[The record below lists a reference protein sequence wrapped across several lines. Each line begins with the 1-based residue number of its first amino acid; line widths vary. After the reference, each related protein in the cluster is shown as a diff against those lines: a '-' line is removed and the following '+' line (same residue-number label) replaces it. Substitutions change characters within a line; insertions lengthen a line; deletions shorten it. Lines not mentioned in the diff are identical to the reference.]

1 MKKIKLILQS
11 TVMVLSGV
19 TSMAGAEDI
28 VVSGE
33 AGVVWEGL
41 PWSASGF
48 RDVKFDVYSDGSYY
62 ISRTDALVA
71 ISRNAYGSGAG
82 DCELNNYFNAFTT
95 INGVTG
101 LRLTEHMILIPVGG
115 GATTY
120 KDYYGKTQV
129 ANWRTDTNGFYW
141 NMPHDNN
148 KEYAS
153 PKQNLMWCATAYAKN
168 SSTLNNTTDKVFYI
182 PSRISYSSQGHWV
195 IYADGKQTNAKSSIP
210 PMYILTMG
218 RGTFNQ
224 ILPSNFNVRVTRLKC
239 TVNTPQSI
247 DFGTVANSS
256 KTPRT
261 IAGEVS
267 VACAQGS
274 VPESL
279 EVSLLARPVGGSVLP
294 TDTTVG
300 VQIGGET
307 VGTVR
312 GFIGERA
319 NEEAGCI
326 DRPSSLSLNYL
337 NQYKLG
343 GITQSESAKNFTQP
357 LVWTFCPVPNSKTG
371 RATAAIELNATF
383 K

>member
-11 TVMVLSGV
+11 VVIVLSV
-19 TSMAGAEDI
+19 LNGAVNRASAIDI

-41 PWSASGF
+41 PWTASGSN
-48 RDVKFDVYSDGSYY
+48 RLRYYSDGSSNRLQY
-62 ISRTDALVA
+62 DWPFFA
-71 ISRNAYGSGAG
+71 ISSSRDLCIETSY
-82 DCELNNYFNAFTT
+82 YMKT

-101 LRLTEHMILIPVGG
+101 VRVTDNMILV
-115 GATTY
+115 AVTTGTVTY
-120 KDYYGKTQV
+120 TDYYNNTKV
-129 ANWRTDTNGFYW
+129 MNWRGDTNGFYW
-141 NMPHDNN
+141 NMPYKNDNEYSSPLNGYAWCVNPFPDRIIDNN
-148 KEYAS
+148 
-153 PKQNLMWCATAYAKN
+153 TARIVN
-168 SSTLNNTTDKVFYI
+168 IFSSITYNG
-182 PSRISYSSQGHWV
+182 QGHWV
-195 IYADGKQTNAKSSIP
+195 LYADGKQRSSTARIPAMNAIVMSAGPATK
-210 PMYILTMG
+210 
-218 RGTFNQ
+218 Q
-224 ILPSNFNVRVTRLKC
+224 ILSSNFNVRVTRLKC
-239 TVNTPQSI
+239 TVNTPQTI

-261 IAGEVS
+261 VAGEVS

-274 VPESL
+274 VPETL
-279 EVSLLARPVGGSVLP
+279 EVSLLARPVGGSVSP

-343 GITQSESAKNFTQP
+343 GITKSESAKNFTQP

>member
-1 MKKIKLILQS
+1 MKKIKVILQS

-19 TSMAGAEDI
+19 TSMAGAVDI

-41 PWSASGF
+41 PWTASGSNSM
-48 RDVKFDVYSDGSYY
+48 RYSQVGAEAKLHYGWPFF
-62 ISRTDALVA
+62 A
-71 ISRNAYGSGAG
+71 ISTSQDSCIRGVSVYK
-82 DCELNNYFNAFTT
+82 T

-101 LRLTEHMILIPVGG
+101 IRVTDNMILVPV
-115 GATTY
+115 TTGTVTY
-120 KDYYGKTQV
+120 TDFYNKTKII
-129 ANWRTDTNGFYW
+129 NWRGDTNGFYW
-141 NMPHDNN
+141 NMPYKNDN
-148 KEYAS
+148 E
-153 PKQNLMWCATAYAKN
+153 
-168 SSTLNNTTDKVFYI
+168 
-182 PSRISYSSQGHWV
+182 YSSPVNGYVWCINPYPDLSIDNKIAKIVNILTSVRFNGQGHWV
-195 IYADGKQTNAKSSIP
+195 LYADGKQRSATTRIY
-210 PMYILTMG
+210 PMY
-218 RGTFNQ
+218 TFAMAYGPSTQQ
-224 ILPSNFNVRVTRLKC
+224 ILPSNINVRVTRLKC

-279 EVSLLARPVGGSVLP
+279 EVSLLARPAGGSVLP

-307 VGTVR
+307 VGTIR

>member
-1 MKKIKLILQS
+1 MKKLKLILQS

-19 TSMAGAEDI
+19 TSMAGAVDI

-41 PWSASGF
+41 PWSASGSQQGYF
-48 RDVKFDVYSDGSYY
+48 WGANNSLYYSWAPIFLSPRQSGGCSDYNSN
-62 ISRTDALVA
+62 SDA
-71 ISRNAYGSGAG
+71 YK
-82 DCELNNYFNAFTT
+82 T
-95 INGVTG
+95 INGVLGYRITDH
-101 LRLTEHMILIPVGG
+101 LILVPIASGSVSY
-115 GATTY
+115 T
-120 KDYYGKTQV
+120 DYYRKTQV
-129 ANWRTDTNGFYW
+129 INWRSDTNGFYW
-141 NMPHDNN
+141 NMPYDNN
-148 KEYAS
+148 KEHKTPENNYI
-153 PKQNLMWCATAYAKN
+153 WCAAAFPSQNPDNEK
-168 SSTLNNTTDKVFYI
+168 DKIFDPFTYFKFNG
-182 PSRISYSSQGHWV
+182 QGHWV
-195 IYADGKQTNAKSSIP
+195 IYADGKQTTARSSVRP
-210 PMYILTMG
+210 FY
-218 RGTFNQ
+218 FNSVAAHFGNQTQ
-224 ILPSNFNVRVTRLKC
+224 ILPTNFNVRVTTLKC

-261 IAGEVS
+261 VAGEVS
-267 VACAQGS
+267 VVCAQGS

-279 EVSLLARPVGGSVLP
+279 EVSLLARPAGGSVLP